1 MEGSWDKDK
10 KNFLIRGHNWVFT
23 MHIIIG
29 PLLAAIAY
37 LGLNKCK
44 EEFAEYES
52 LINGLLTAQVVIG
65 IVVAIYHGYRLFT
78 NHSLSND

>member
-1 MEGSWDKDK
+1 MEESDNKDK

-37 LGLNKCK
+37 LGLNKCE
-44 EEFAEYES
+44 EEFSEYKS
-52 LINGLLTAQVVIG
+52 FINGLLTAQVVIG
-65 IVVAIYHGYRLFT
+65 IVVAIYHGYRLFKGY
-78 NHSLSND
+78 SLSND